1 MVAVDVDGE
10 AEAAT
15 RKGRRVRWEEIMV
28 DGEGVVM
35 MTADAG
41 VRETCSSDVVMVV
54 GAVMVHLRVGRAEE
68 MV

>member
-1 MVAVDVDGE
+1 
-10 AEAAT
+10 
-15 RKGRRVRWEEIMV
+15 MV

-41 VRETCSSDVVMVV
+41 VEETCSSDVVMVV